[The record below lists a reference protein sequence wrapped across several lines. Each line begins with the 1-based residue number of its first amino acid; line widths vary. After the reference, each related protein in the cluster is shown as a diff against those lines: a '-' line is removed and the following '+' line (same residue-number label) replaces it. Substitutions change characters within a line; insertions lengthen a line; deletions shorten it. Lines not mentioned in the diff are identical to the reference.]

1 MSELRHLLV
10 IVGIGL
16 VGMFLS
22 RHAALAL
29 RRVVPLGWSIAILIY
44 GLQDPSHRYVSLVV
58 ALIGLV
64 SIAHFWPL
72 PSAPQQ

>member
-10 IVGIGL
+10 IAGIGL

-29 RRVVPLGWSIAILIY
+29 RRVIPMGCSIAILIY

-58 ALIGLV
+58 AVIGLV
-64 SIAHFWPL
+64 SVARLWPF
-72 PSAPQQ
+72 PSAPQS